1 MVLGLFISVLVLT
14 AGYLFVIGFHDAPN
28 ALAVAVRSRALTA
41 KRAVTISA
49 IFNFIGVLLS
59 GFALIGYTAHWVSVP
74 VGPTGLATLATSLL
88 AAILWNLLTWWLR
101 MPSSSTH
108 ALLGGLMGAVWAA
121 GAVGL
126 ESGGNFAPSFWTTVA
141 LPLLV
146 SPIVV
151 FLMAWLLV
159 FPCYALIRRAYPRTV
174 NNISRNVLSLSNSAI
189 SLGHGIE
196 VGQKI
201 SVLVVLAYASAQM
214 RLSSG
219 TLSIAFIGMGAIL
232 AAGTLLG
239 GWRIGRTFA
248 ERMVRIDPFR
258 GAIAQIVTAG
268 VMLFGG
274 LALNAPL
281 SSSHVAASSVL
292 GAGVNQRFS
301 AVSTPIVRQVLW
313 TWIFTVPASF
323 CLAAIFFLAL
333 SPVL

>member
-1 MVLGLFISVLVLT
+1 MVLGLFISVLVLI

-59 GFALIGYTAHWVSVP
+59 GFVLMNYTAHWVSVP
-74 VGPTGLATLATSLL
+74 TGPTGLAMLATSLL
-88 AAILWNLLTWWLR
+88 GAILWSLLTWWLR

-108 ALLGGLMGAVWAA
+108 ALLGGLMGAVWAS

-126 ESGGNFAPSFWTTVA
+126 ESGGNLAPTFWTTVA

-146 SPIVV
+146 SPVVV
-151 FLMAWLLV
+151 FLLAWVLV
-159 FPCYALIRRAYPRTV
+159 FPCFALIRRAYPRTV
-174 NNISRNVLSLSNSAI
+174 NNISRNALSLSNSAI

-201 SVLVVLAYASAQM
+201 SVLFLLAYTSAQAT
-214 RLSSG
+214 LAPG
-219 TLSIAFIGMGAIL
+219 TLSLVFILMGAIL

-258 GAIAQIVTAG
+258 GAIAQLVTAG

-301 AVSTPIVRQVLW
+301 AVRPPIVRQVLW
-313 TWIFTVPASF
+313 TWIATVPATF

-333 SPVL
+333 SPLL